1 MAGYPGSNYS
11 RYSERADSSTTH
23 KIRSAYWTTKQAM
36 LKKLGRPEDEHVV
49 ASDAELDAKLDLFR
63 SVQRTCADL
72 LRTIERYQE
81 SLCYLSQSENEFGRF
96 LKSRSEHSAAGKT
109 SAGKMMS
116 AVGKSLSFSAQQR
129 LALRVPLGRL
139 YQEVETFRCRAITD
153 TLLTVQRMEAA
164 RTDYRGALLWMR
176 KVSEEL
182 DPDAGKQLDRFRSV
196 QAQVRKCKA
205 KFDKLKLDCM
215 QKVDLLAASRCNLL
229 SHVLALYQDIL
240 MQFWA
245 KTSRTMSAV
254 SDSFK
259 GYQFYE
265 FNMLKDLVDES
276 RKLASQTSAGSDST
290 SDPTDGGAEAAT
302 ADAGNGED
310 AVKAAAN
317 AEDDGTA
324 DLIGLFDD
332 EEAVAGQFTESLDQ
346 KLNRLDE
353 IFMQE
358 MRDQDPS
365 NSGTSAAAAAAAASA
380 KTSGAF
386 GGGASSS

>member
-1 MAGYPGSNYS
+1 MAGYPGSDYN
-11 RYSERADSSTTH
+11 RYADRSDTSTTH
-23 KIRSAYWTTKQAM
+23 KLRSAYWSTKQAVM
-36 LKKLGRPEDEHVV
+36 KRLGRPEDEHVV

-81 SLCYLSQSENEFGRF
+81 SLCCLSQSENEFGRF
-96 LKSRSEHSAAGKT
+96 LKSRSEHSTAGKT

-116 AVGKSLSFSAQQR
+116 AVGKSFSFSAQQR

-182 DPDAGKQLDRFRSV
+182 DPDAGKQLDKFRSV

-240 MQFWA
+240 MQFWG

-254 SDSFK
+254 ADSFK

-276 RKLASQTSAGSDST
+276 RKLASQTSEPSD
-290 SDPTDGGAEAAT
+290 A
-302 ADAGNGED
+302 
-310 AVKAAAN
+310 
-317 AEDDGTA
+317 AED
-324 DLIGLFDD
+324 
-332 EEAVAGQFTESLDQ
+332 
-346 KLNRLDE
+346 
-353 IFMQE
+353 
-358 MRDQDPS
+358 
-365 NSGTSAAAAAAAASA
+365 SGE
-380 KTSGAF
+380 
-386 GGGASSS
+386 